1 MAWRKRAGGCDWSLR
16 LPSSPRTIHGM
27 MSWPPRAS
35 GSGSAESGL
44 SLGLGLGGAK
54 VMLNSREEEEEEVER
69 EQVMRGSVRMGMR
82 ESEGLEKSEE
92 ESEEESEASAAA
104 ATEAIFG
111 CRVFCFLQWIYIIL
125 FYFIFNWMGFFV

>member
-1 MAWRKRAGGCDWSLR
+1 
-16 LPSSPRTIHGM
+16 
-27 MSWPPRAS
+27 MSWPARAS

-92 ESEEESEASAAA
+92 ESEDQPTYEKSSQSHDVHLSNTKEP
-104 ATEAIFG
+104 
-111 CRVFCFLQWIYIIL
+111 
-125 FYFIFNWMGFFV
+125 